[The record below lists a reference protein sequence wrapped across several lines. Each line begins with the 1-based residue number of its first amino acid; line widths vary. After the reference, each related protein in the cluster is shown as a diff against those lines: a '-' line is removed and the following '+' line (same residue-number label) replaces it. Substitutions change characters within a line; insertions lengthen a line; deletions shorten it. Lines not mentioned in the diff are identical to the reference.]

1 MAENHMQEMANRINQ
16 LQQQVA
22 QLQQVPAAQGADQQ
36 LRAFKQSLNHLPR
49 FSGETGSFRDHLTC
63 FRDWVNI
70 EEVTDVRRQK
80 MALVFSLKGTARNR
94 IRHAGIGSTPFNNAA
109 TFDAY
114 QEYLLGVFEPDSE
127 KQVARMEFSG
137 YKQQATEDM
146 GQYLSTKLDLMSTA
160 YPTGDGQPDPPFSMV
175 YSAVVNGLF
184 NKVVKR
190 LVVRAQP
197 TTVEDLRKACLE
209 AVSSERFA
217 YLNGFAESGS
227 LDGLTAITRGNLRN
241 PTVSSNDGSVPME
254 IDAMNYKG
262 NNCRICSK
270 PGHWAREC
278 PQKPKLPVGVKKD
291 NARPVD
297 SRLKYGGKPQ
307 QQQSNGK
314 GGKTTLRC
322 HYCDIPGHMK
332 KECRKMKRDQGV
344 NAVPDGIE
352 DEDDEFFIDAL
363 EDSESFLVVGGQWQP
378 LL

>member
-22 QLQQVPAAQGADQQ
+22 QLQQAPAAQGADQQ

-49 FSGETGSFRDHLTC
+49 FSGETGSFRDHLQS
-63 FRDWVNI
+63 FRDWALI
-70 EEVTDVRRQK
+70 EEVSDTRRQK
-80 MALVFSLKGTARNR
+80 MALIFSLKGTARNR
-94 IRHAGIGSTPFNNAA
+94 IRHAGINSTPFNNAA

-127 KQVARMEFSG
+127 KQVARMEFSA

-160 YPTGDGQPDPPFSMV
+160 YPTGDGQPEPPFSLV
-175 YSAVVNGLF
+175 YSAVINGLW

-190 LVVRAQP
+190 LVVRSQP
-197 TTVEDLRKACLE
+197 TNVEDLRKACLE

-217 YLNGFAESGS
+217 YLNGFAESSS
-227 LDGLTAITRGNLRN
+227 LDGLTAITRGNLRHN
-241 PTVSSNDGSVPME
+241 QVTSNDGTVPME

-291 NARPVD
+291 NARPAD
-297 SRLKYGGKPQ
+297 SRQRYGGKPQ
-307 QQQSNGK
+307 QQQSSSK
-314 GGKTTLRC
+314 GDKTTLKC
-322 HYCDIPGHMK
+322 FYCDRQGHLK

-352 DEDDEFFIDAL
+352 DEDDEFFINAL
-363 EDSESFLVVGGQWQP
+363 GDSDHFLVIRGQWQP
-378 LL
+378 PQ